1 MSVSFIRPSISYL
14 SFQSLC
20 DNFIDHTRIDQFNYT
35 DETECQDWPC
45 SNAYTRCNRKWN
57 CHNAADET
65 NCPDNPCRPN
75 GHPCISILTRNF
87 TCLPLSRINDGI
99 VDCAGGYDEQNR
111 CEQIPNSSI
120 QLTYRCFNETQCVQR
135 EVHIIFVEFH
145 QHYYL
150 ALLQTNS
157 SLPWKFSTRIIPQH
171 RCLSIREVFPNHIQS
186 LSRWHHA
193 KQYHIPCQKRSNVT
207 CFYDDDYFMCLCNMD
222 RHANCFKFDFS
233 HIYDCFGYNYYENE
247 GRCFVDNRTC
257 PTASSCLCKECY
269 FGSRCQFT
277 TNGFGLSLDIILG
290 YSIQPKVHF
299 LQQPNTVKIS
309 TAVTAVVFVIGLING
324 ILCVITFKTKE
335 SLAVGSG
342 LYLLAASIT
351 YFVAILLFALK
362 FLFLILSQMAIITNQ
377 SFLSSICVYMDM
389 LLKSFLA
396 VGEWLTAFVHIERM
410 WTIKCGVKFN
420 KQKSKRIAKNI
431 IFGIFILTFLSFIH
445 DPIRRSLLKDTEEER
460 TWCVIRY
467 SSSMQ
472 TYASFINILHFLLP
486 LCINFISTIMI
497 IVLIAREKLR
507 TRRETTY
514 QEHI

>member
-1 MSVSFIRPSISYL
+1 
-14 SFQSLC
+14 
-20 DNFIDHTRIDQFNYT
+20 FNYT

-120 QLTYRCFNETQCVQR
+120 QLTYRCFNETQCVQ
-135 EVHIIFVEFH
+135 
-145 QHYYL
+145 
-150 ALLQTNS
+150 
-157 SLPWKFSTRIIPQH
+157 
-171 RCLSIREVFPNHIQS
+171 NHG
-186 LSRWHHA
+186 
-193 KQYHIPCQKRSNVT
+193 
-207 CFYDDDYFMCLCNMD
+207 
-222 RHANCFKFDFS
+222 